1 MYTPLNY
8 EQLNI
13 VDGTR
18 FPSTHYT
25 KNTAAF
31 NYWWRS
37 LYERAISVFN
47 FKMDIRPDALDLL
60 RWSIFVGGVS
70 VFFKHAV
77 YGVINQPCTLGGGYN
92 IFYRPTKAIVTNP
105 AFTKSLELEI
115 GRGCEVVYISPDYCG
130 IASVIDFYAGQL
142 AELST
147 AVNVAEINA
156 KIPEVFAASS
166 KTNAETLKKLIDKI
180 NEGNALEIYDTKI
193 LMDDDDDKEVPFK
206 NADFIKDRTSNYIL
220 DRLLQDFQSIIN
232 NFDSEIGIPT
242 VPYQKKERM
251 VSFES
256 ESRISDGSARAT
268 VWIDKMN
275 ECFNRINSMF
285 DTNYSVEYRYKGG
298 DNNVNG
304 NNDNSRNVSV

>member
-37 LYERAISVFN
+37 LYERAISVFD
-47 FKMDIRPDALDLL
+47 FKMKIRPDALDLL

-105 AFTKSLELEI
+105 AFTTSLELEI

-130 IASVIDFYAGQL
+130 IASIIDFYAGQL

-180 NEGNALEIYDTKI
+180 NEGNALQIYDTKI
-193 LMDDDDDKEVPFK
+193 LMDDDDKEVPFK
-206 NADFIKDRTSNYIL
+206 NADFIKDRASNYIL

-256 ESRISDGSARAT
+256 KSRISDGSARAT

-275 ECFNRINSMF
+275 ECFKRINSMF
-285 DTNYSVEYRYKGG
+285 NTNYSVEYRYKDG
-298 DNNVNG
+298 DYNVNG
-304 NNDNSRNVSV
+304 NNDDSRNVSV

>member
-37 LYERAISVFN
+37 LYERAISVFD

-130 IASVIDFYAGQL
+130 IASIIDFYAGQL

-156 KIPEVFAASS
+156 KIPEVFGAGTKAS
-166 KTNAETLKKLIDKI
+166 AETLKKIIDKI
-180 NEGNALEIYDTKI
+180 NEGNALQIYDNKI
-193 LMDDDDDKEVPFK
+193 VLDDDKEFPIK
-206 NADFIKDRTSNYIL
+206 NAEFIKDRVNNYIL
-220 DRLLQDFQSIIN
+220 DKLLQDFQSIIN

-275 ECFNRINSMF
+275 ECFNRVNSMF
-285 DTNYSVEYRYKGG
+285 DTNYSVKYRYKGG

-304 NNDNSRNVSV
+304 NNDDSRNVSV

>member
-25 KNTAAF
+25 KNTVAF

-37 LYERAISVFN
+37 LYERAISVFD

-60 RWSIFVGGVS
+60 RWSIFIGGVS
-70 VFFKHAV
+70 VFFKHSV

-115 GRGCEVVYISPDYCG
+115 GRDCEVVYISPDYCG
-130 IASVIDFYAGQL
+130 IASIIDFYAGQL

-156 KIPEVFAASS
+156 KIPEVFCAGSKAS
-166 KTNAETLKKLIDKI
+166 AETLKKLIDKI
-180 NEGNALEIYDTKI
+180 NQGNALEIYDEK
-193 LMDDDDDKEVPFK
+193 LMMDDDKEIPLK
-206 NADFIKDRTSNYIL
+206 NADFIKDRVSNYIL
-220 DRLLQDFQSIIN
+220 DKLLQDFQTIIN

-256 ESRISDGSARAT
+256 ESRIHDGSARAT
-268 VWIDKMN
+268 VWIEKMN
-275 ECFNRINSMF
+275 ECFKRVNKMF
-285 DTNYSVEYRYKGG
+285 NTDFSVEYKYKG
-298 DNNVNG
+298 DRKDVNG
-304 NNDNSRNVSV
+304 NSNNTWNVQV